1 MNKHELYYKF
11 FDEEIAKDLMRLIAI
26 NENLIETNKT
36 LENKIKVLKVNLDH
50 TQKILNKTIDEMNK
64 RIKTLEIDANLP
76 IPDLPVF
83 LGF

>member
-1 MNKHELYYKF
+1 MNNNEIF
-11 FDEEIAKDLMRLIAI
+11 NEEITERLTQLLTI
-26 NENLIETNKT
+26 NENLIESNEI
-36 LENKIKVLKVNLDH
+36 LSHKIKVLKLNLSH

-76 IPDLPVF
+76 IPDFPVF